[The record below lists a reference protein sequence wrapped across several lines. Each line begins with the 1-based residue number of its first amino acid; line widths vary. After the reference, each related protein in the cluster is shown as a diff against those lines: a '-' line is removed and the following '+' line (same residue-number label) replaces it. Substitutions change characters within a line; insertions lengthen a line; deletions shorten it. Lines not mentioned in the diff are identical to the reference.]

1 MEVSAAN
8 LLLSR
13 LALKALLD
21 LLALVSTTTNASGHS
36 WSQRGGERLRRVLG
50 PGNEIIDIGNNVD
63 MICMKLLL
71 VRLVHE

>member
-13 LALKALLD
+13 LALKALLA
-21 LLALVSTTTNASGHS
+21 LLALVSTSTNASGHP

-50 PGNEIIDIGNNVD
+50 PGNEIIDIENNVD
-63 MICMKLLL
+63 MISMKLLL

>member
-13 LALKALLD
+13 LALKALLA

-63 MICMKLLL
+63 MISMKLLL
-71 VRLVHE
+71 VSFVHK